1 MLLVGAEG
9 VEPSFRP
16 NLIMQLSASL
26 SIRFT
31 SDLSAC
37 PYRAPCIPA
46 VPRLAVFPAS
56 HPVFPGCHTRFQY
69 CPSFRAAIPDFNIAR
84 LSGLPYQISI
94 LPVFPGCHTRFQYC
108 PSFRAA
114 IPDFNIA
121 RLSGLPFRGFNRQGS
136 CTWVVFSPVPWPG
149 SLLHLFKMIY
159 LPSSRLFSI
168 FGAVFIVKD
177 GAKISNLRIT
187 TKYFGYYFRIM
198 SKIISQYG

>member
-16 NLIMQLSASL
+16 NLPMQLSASL

-31 SDLSAC
+31 SDFSAC

-56 HPVFPGCHTRFQY
+56 HPVFPGCHPKFQ
-69 CPSFRAAIPDFNIAR
+69 R
-84 LSGLPYQISI
+84 
-94 LPVFPGCHTRFQYC
+94 C

-187 TKYFGYYFRIM
+187 TKYFGYYFRIT